1 MQHLILTDAKTKTAF
16 HYCGQPTL
24 LQHVLDCLER
34 HPNLGSHVFS
44 TSNPSWDSVV
54 AYDSYFK
61 DYTPYG
67 AISDTE
73 PKFNLIRFERNLK

>member
-1 MQHLILTDAKTKTAF
+1 MQHLILTDAKTAF

-24 LQHVLDCLER
+24 LQHVLDCH

-44 TSNPSWDSVV
+44 TSDPSWDSVV
-54 AYDSYFK
+54 AYNFK

-67 AISDTE
+67 AITDVE
-73 PKFNLIRFERNLK
+73 PKFNLIRFERNLL

>member
-16 HYCGQPTL
+16 HYCGQTTL
-24 LQHVLDCLER
+24 LQHVLDCLKR
-34 HPNLGSHVFS
+34 HPNLGSHVFL
-44 TSNPSWDSVV
+44 TSDPSWDSVV

-61 DYTPYG
+61 DYPPYG

-73 PKFNLIRFERNLK
+73 PKFNRIRFERNLS

>member
-1 MQHLILTDAKTKTAF
+1 MQHLILTDVKTAF

-24 LQHVLDCLER
+24 LQHVLDCR
-34 HPNLGSHVFS
+34 HPNLGSHCFS
-44 TSNPSWDSVV
+44 TPDLSWDSVI

-61 DYTPYG
+61 NYTPFG
-67 AISDTE
+67 ATIDVE

>member
-1 MQHLILTDAKTKTAF
+1 MHHLILTDAKTKTAF
-16 HYCGQPTL
+16 HYCGQAKL

-44 TSNPSWDSVV
+44 TPDPSWESIVT
-54 AYDSYFK
+54 YNSYFE

>member
-16 HYCGQPTL
+16 HYCGQAKL
-24 LQHVLDCLER
+24 LQHVLDCR
-34 HPNLGSHVFS
+34 HPNLCSHVFS

-61 DYTPYG
+61 DYTPFG
-67 AISDTE
+67 TTTDIE
-73 PKFNLIRFERNLK
+73 PKFNLIRFERNLS

>member
-16 HYCGQPTL
+16 REQPTR
-24 LQHVLDCLER
+24 LQHVLDCLKR
-34 HPNLGSHVFS
+34 HPNLGSHAFS
-44 TSNPSWDSVV
+44 TPDPSWDSVV

-67 AISDTE
+67 AITNVE
-73 PKFNLIRFERNLK
+73 PKFNLIRFERNLT

>member
-16 HYCGQPTL
+16 HYCCQTTH
-24 LQHVLDCLER
+24 LQHVLDYLER

-44 TSNPSWDSVV
+44 TPDPSWDSVV
-54 AYDSYFK
+54 AYDSYFE

-67 AISDTE
+67 TISDTE
-73 PKFNLIRFERNLK
+73 PKFNLIHFERNLL

>member
-1 MQHLILTDAKTKTAF
+1 MQHLILTDAKTAF

-24 LQHVLDCLER
+24 LQHVLNCLKR
-34 HPNLGSHVFS
+34 HPNLGSYAFS
-44 TSNPSWDSVV
+44 TPDPSWDSVI

>member
-1 MQHLILTDAKTKTAF
+1 MRHLILTDAKSQTAF

-24 LQHVLDCLER
+24 FQHVLDCLKR
-34 HPNLGSHVFS
+34 HPNLGSHCFS
-44 TSNPSWDSVV
+44 TTDPSWESIVT
-54 AYDSYFK
+54 YDSYFE

-73 PKFNLIRFERNLK
+73 PKFNLIRFERNLS

>member
-34 HPNLGSHVFS
+34 HPNLGSHCFS
-44 TSNPSWDSVV
+44 TSDPSWESII
-54 AYDSYFK
+54 
-61 DYTPYG
+61 T
-67 AISDTE
+67 DTE

>member
-16 HYCGQPTL
+16 REQPAL
-24 LQHVLDCLER
+24 LQHVLDYLER

-44 TSNPSWDSVV
+44 TPDPSWESVIT
-54 AYDSYFK
+54 YDSYFK

-67 AISDTE
+67 AITDVE
-73 PKFNLIRFERNLK
+73 PKFNLIRFERNLS

>member
-1 MQHLILTDAKTKTAF
+1 MQHLILTNVKTAF
-16 HYCGQPTL
+16 HYCGQATL
-24 LQHVLDCLER
+24 LQHVLNCLKR
-34 HPNLGSHVFS
+34 HSNLDSHCFS
-44 TSNPSWDSVV
+44 TPDPSWDSVV

-67 AISDTE
+67 SITDIE

>member
-16 HYCGQPTL
+16 HYCGQTTL
-24 LQHVLDCLER
+24 LQHVLDCR
-34 HPNLGSHVFS
+34 HPNLDNHCFS
-44 TSNPSWDSVV
+44 TPDPSWDSVV

-67 AISDTE
+67 AITDTE
-73 PKFNLIRFERNLK
+73 KFQTMIKLIIL

>member
-1 MQHLILTDAKTKTAF
+1 MQHLILTDTKTKTAF
-16 HYCGQPTL
+16 HYCGQATL

-34 HPNLGSHVFS
+34 HPNLGSHCFS
-44 TSNPSWDSVV
+44 TPDPSWESVV

-67 AISDTE
+67 AITDVE

>member
-16 HYCGQPTL
+16 REQPAL

-44 TSNPSWDSVV
+44 TPDPSWESIV

-61 DYTPYG
+61 DYIPYG
-67 AISDTE
+67 FIFDVE
-73 PKFNLIRFERNLK
+73 PKFNLIRFERNLT